1 MKLID
6 TIEVF
11 MHSQFEHINT
21 YFDKI
26 YVITIA
32 RATERHEKIKI
43 HLDGLNY
50 EFLNGVDKQDLIE
63 EELIRSAIY
72 NKEKARKHHIWN
84 QPMGM
89 GQIACS
95 WSHKKVYELQLQHQY
110 QRVLILEDDVII
122 NQVGIDLFPNII
134 SELPATW
141 ELLYFDYH
149 KRTENNINARYRKLV
164 SLLQHYAG
172 RNNWT
177 PHMIK
182 HLYAVPFSQ
191 HLKKA
196 GFHEYTSA
204 YAITLSAAEKLLQL
218 QTPISF
224 IADNL
229 LGYAI
234 TNQLLEAY
242 LTTPRLFEQ
251 ESQQEGGNTY
261 SYVADDLNKQI

>member
-1 MKLID
+1 
-6 TIEVF
+6 
-11 MHSQFEHINT
+11 MHHQFEHINA

-26 YVITIA
+26 FIITIA
-32 RATERHEKIKI
+32 RATERHEKINL
-43 HLDGLNY
+43 HLQGLNY
-50 EFLNGVDKQDLIE
+50 EFFYGVDRKNLDIDQLITQDV
-63 EELIRSAIY
+63 Y
-72 NKEKARKHHIWN
+72 NKNLAQKHHIWN

-95 WSHKKVYELQLQHQY
+95 WSHKKVYELQIKHQY

-122 NQVGIDLFPNII
+122 NQVGIDLFPKINE
-134 SELPATW
+134 ELPPSW

-149 KRTENNINARYRKLV
+149 KRTENNLTARYRKFI
-164 SLLQHYAG
+164 SLLQHYTG

-177 PHMIK
+177 PHMIR
-182 HLYAVPFSQ
+182 HLYAQPFSP

-204 YAITLSAAEKLLQL
+204 YAITLSAAETLLQL

-234 TNQLLEAY
+234 TNQMLEAY
-242 LTTPRLFEQ
+242 LTIPRLFEQ

-261 SYVADDLNKQI
+261 SYVADDGEKSA